1 MIHVE
6 GIERMITTRI
16 LPVREVREKM
26 SQLLNETAKGG
37 EPIIIT
43 RHGRPVGYL
52 INYEAFNNLLER
64 LEDLEDIRAMREAE
78 ATWRAGE
85 GRDFEEF
92 AAELEGAT

>member
-1 MIHVE
+1 
-6 GIERMITTRI
+6 MITTRI

-52 INYEAFNNLLER
+52 INYEVFNRLLER
-64 LEDLEDIRAMREAE
+64 LEDMEDIHAMREAE
-78 ATWRAGE
+78 TAWRDGK

-92 AAELEGAT
+92 VAELEGAA